1 MIRISS
7 LFFTAILSVLI
18 SCRTTYQPAKVTY
31 LSKDI
36 VRQTARIDST
46 MLALLEPFK
55 DSLDTKM
62 SKIVVMLG
70 NDLEKKQPQGTLGDM
85 IADAMRMQAEKVYGK
100 KVDVALMNSGGIRLP
115 SVQTGIFTLGKLY
128 EVHPFDNRLL
138 IMSLSGD
145 ILQQLLDLTASRGGW
160 PVSGMSMVIR
170 DKKATD
176 IMIQGAPLEKNRY
189 YVVALSDYV
198 AGGGDDAYMLKGL
211 PLEDKNYLLRNAIGD
226 YLGEFRQAGKSYYS
240 VNDQRVKYAQ

>member
-1 MIRISS
+1 MMRLIP
-7 LFFTAILSVLI
+7 LFFTAVLSLFI
-18 SCRTTYQPAKVTY
+18 SCHTTYQPAKVTY
-31 LSKDI
+31 LSKDV
-36 VRQTARIDST
+36 VRSSGRVDSS
-46 MLALLEPFK
+46 MLALLQPYK

-62 SKIVVMLG
+62 SKVVVMLG

-115 SVQTGIFTLGKLY
+115 SVKAGIFTLGKLY

-138 IMSLSGD
+138 LMSLSGD
-145 ILQQLLDLTASRGGW
+145 VLQQLLDLTASRGGW

-170 DKKATD
+170 DKKAND
-176 IMIQGAPLEKNRY
+176 IIIQGVPLEKGRY

-198 AGGGDDAYMLKGL
+198 AGGGDDANMLKGL

-226 YLGEFRQAGKSYYS
+226 YLGQIHQAGQSYYS
-240 VNDQRVKYAQ
+240 INDQRVKYAQ